1 MRHVIYLYILIFESI
16 IPPFAGRK
24 RAVRDDGAV
33 IIKETS
39 MDVVDP
45 STKAKFVCEASPLV
59 EETLDKIYS
68 TLTTVVKDI
77 IPGDLKL
84 IIDFLEMVSLAV
96 NSTVITIDEHLLKVE
111 FQFSILL
118 KAIYMGVF
126 ICVRALNYS
135 IIMYD
140 GLKSKLMTNYRNPV
154 CAFLDFSAEESG
166 VWSSEGCHVLYY
178 DQDYVTCEC
187 SHTTNFAVLMSPYID
202 QHTDNYIINT
212 ISIIC
217 VSVSI
222 ICLLA
227 TVLVY
232 AVLWRY
238 VKSDRAVLYVNLSV
252 TLTFGYVV
260 FLAGINQTQNKVMCT
275 VIAAVLHFLFLVV
288 FFSML
293 GQGLNVLLSV
303 ISGPLLIVVI
313 TIAVTKAHGYTTD
326 TYCWLSIESGVFWSF
341 SVPALSIILLNF
353 IIVFVVLKVMQ
364 TSHFMSN
371 KPLVARTK
379 SVVRSICILSP
390 ILGLSWVFGVL
401 SMTDPHVI
409 FQYLF
414 ALTNSLQ
421 GLLIFI
427 CQCLL
432 QQQVRDGARAFIR
445 RYRADKL
452 DSGHTT
458 GQML

>member
-1 MRHVIYLYILIFESI
+1 MLYNLYARHN
-16 IPPFAGRK
+16 
-24 RAVRDDGAV
+24 
-33 IIKETS
+33 KELA
-39 MDVVDP
+39 
-45 STKAKFVCEASPLV
+45 TKNLV
-59 EETLDKIYS
+59 S
-68 TLTTVVKDI
+68 DI
-77 IPGDLKL
+77 I
-84 IIDFLEMVSLAV
+84 A
-96 NSTVITIDEHLLKVE
+96 
-111 FQFSILL
+111 FSIHGFHGELRIPL
-118 KAIYMGVF
+118 RVSF
-126 ICVRALNYS
+126 FVDS
-135 IIMYD
+135 
-140 GLKSKLMTNYRNPV
+140 TNYTNPV
-154 CAFLDFSAEESG
+154 CAFLDFSADESG
-166 VWSSEGCHVLYY
+166 VWSSDGCHVVYY

-187 SHTTNFAVLMSPYID
+187 NHTTNFAVLMSPYID
-202 QHTDNYIINT
+202 QHKDNYIINT

-217 VSVSI
+217 LSVSI

-252 TLTFGYVV
+252 TLTLGYVV
-260 FLAGINQTQNKVMCT
+260 FLSGINQTQNKVMCT
-275 VIAAVLHFLFLVV
+275 AIAAALHFLFLVV

-293 GQGLNVLLSV
+293 GQGLNVLVSV
-303 ISGPLLIVVI
+303 ISMTTRSVLRYLLPLSYGGPLLIVVI
-313 TIAVTKAHGYTTD
+313 TLAVTKAHGYTTD
-326 TYCWLSIESGVFWSF
+326 TYCWLSIESGVFWAF
-341 SVPALSIILLNF
+341 TVPALSIILVNF
-353 IIVFVVLKVMQ
+353 IIVLVVLKTMQ

-390 ILGLSWVFGVL
+390 ILGLSWVYGVL

-421 GLLIFI
+421 GLFIFI

-432 QQQVRDGARAFIR
+432 QQQVRDGARTFIR